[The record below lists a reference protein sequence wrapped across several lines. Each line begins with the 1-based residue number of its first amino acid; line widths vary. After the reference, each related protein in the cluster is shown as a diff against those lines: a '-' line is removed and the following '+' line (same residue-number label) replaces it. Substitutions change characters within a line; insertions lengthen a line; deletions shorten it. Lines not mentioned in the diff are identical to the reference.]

1 MQDPN
6 EDTEWNDVLRAK
18 GIIPPK
24 EAEVTEDQIVDLVE
38 QSVQQKANGGQKAME
53 DMDLDELDLLEDEE
67 DERVLAEY
75 RQKRIAEMKRLQA
88 KEIYGSVKE
97 ISAQDYVMEV
107 NKAGDGVF
115 VVLHLYKQGIPLCT
129 LINQYLSQLAAKFPA
144 TKFLKSI
151 STVCIP
157 NYPDKNLP
165 TVFVYFEGEMKTQWV
180 GPISFGG
187 MNLTIDELEWK
198 LSEVGAVKTTLESKP
213 EPQMRKTMSIFS
225 GRAGGDQDSDDSDDG
240 Y

>member
-6 EDTEWNDVLRAK
+6 EDTQWNDILRAK

-24 EAEVTEDQIVDLVE
+24 EAEVTEDQIVDLLE

-67 DERVLAEY
+67 DERVLEEY

-88 KEIYGSVKE
+88 KEIFGSVKE
-97 ISAQDYVMEV
+97 ISAQDYIPEV
-107 NKAGDGVF
+107 NKAGDGIYVI
-115 VVLHLYKQGIPLCT
+115 LHLYKQGIPLCT
-129 LINQYLSQLAAKFPA
+129 LINQYLSQIASKFPA

-165 TVFVYFEGEMKTQWV
+165 TVFVYFEGELKTQWV
-180 GPISFGG
+180 GPLSFGG
-187 MNLTIDELEWK
+187 MNLTMDDLEWK
-198 LSEVGAVKTTLESKP
+198 LSEAGAVKTTLESKP
-213 EPQMRKTMSIFS
+213 EPQMRKTVSVFS
-225 GRAGGDQDSDDSDDG
+225 GRSGGQDSDDSDDD